1 MTKID
6 VRGGGPKRVPWT
18 DPICCSYFLI
28 ISEMF
33 SDLVCTL
40 SVSLP
45 RVPGVWAPTSVPS
58 RSSES
63 DLEIMDLLVLQV
75 HQVSLESELEMMDLL
90 VLQVY
95 QVSLESDLEI
105 MDLLVLQ
112 YHQVSLESDLEIMNL
127 LVLQVHQ
134 VGFLKLLISILTL

>member
-6 VRGGGPKRVPWT
+6 VRGGGPKSVPWT

-45 RVPGVWAPTSVPS
+45 RVPGAWAPTSVPS
-58 RSSES
+58 RSSEL

-75 HQVSLESELEMMDLL
+75 H
-90 VLQVY
+90 

-112 YHQVSLESDLEIMNL
+112 YHQISLESDLEIMDL
-127 LVLQVHQ
+127 LVHQVHQ
-134 VGFLKLLISILTL
+134 VILESDLKIVDLLVL